1 MERHPRSQ
9 GFTLIELLVVIAIIA
24 ILAAILFPVFAQ
36 AREKARAIAC
46 LSNTK
51 QLGLGFLQYQQ
62 DNDEKSPN
70 GWNIYSPGGN
80 GWAGQIYPYVKSLNV
95 YICPDDASPVKQC
108 SYGYNSNNTIP
119 DGSSSVDSYTVA
131 QYNSPSK
138 TVLLFEVQGNYFGT
152 GGQGWNIST
161 EVTNFPSGGGN
172 GFTPAGFG
180 ASEGGDAN
188 VVAGA
193 GAFNAPAN
201 LIMATGYLR
210 GTQTVDQ
217 SRFANATGRHTGGSN
232 YVLADGHA
240 KFLRGSAVSPGL
252 TNPTETNCSNQA
264 TGANNAPTVP
274 SGSDVP
280 YAVGTGCS
288 VSDIA
293 ATFSL
298 K

>member
-1 MERHPRSQ
+1 
-9 GFTLIELLVVIAIIA
+9 
-24 ILAAILFPVFAQ
+24 
-36 AREKARAIAC
+36 
-46 LSNTK
+46 
-51 QLGLGFLQYQQ
+51 
-62 DNDEKSPN
+62 
-70 GWNIYSPGGN
+70 
-80 GWAGQIYPYVKSLNV
+80 V
-95 YICPDDASPVKQC
+95 YNCPDDASPVKQC

-119 DGSSSVDSYTVA
+119 DGLSTVDSYTVA

-138 TVLLFEVQGNYFGT
+138 TVLLFEVQGNYFAT
-152 GGQGWNIST
+152 GGQGWSISN
-161 EVTNFPSGGGN
+161 EVTSFPGGGGN

-180 ASEGGDAN
+180 ASESGDAN

-210 GTQTVDQ
+210 GTQAADYV
-217 SRFANATGRHTGGSN
+217 RFAAAKGRHTDGAN

-240 KFLRGSAVSPGL
+240 KFLRGTAVSPGL
-252 TNPTETNCSNQA
+252 TNPTGTDCSNQTA
-264 TGANNAPTVP
+264 GASNAPTVP

-280 YAVGTGCS
+280 YAAGTDCS

>member
-1 MERHPRSQ
+1 MESCRKKQ

-51 QLGLGFLQYQQ
+51 QLGLAFMQYTQ
-62 DNDEKSPN
+62 DNDEKSPC
-70 GWNIYSPGGN
+70 GWNQYAPGGN
-80 GWAGQIYPYVKSLNV
+80 GWAGQIYPYVKSLAV
-95 YICPDDASPVKQC
+95 YVCPDDASPVKQC
-108 SYGYNSNNTIP
+108 SYGYNSNNTNP
-119 DGSSSVDSYTVA
+119 NSTTVDGYSIA
-131 QYNSPSK
+131 QYNAPAK
-138 TVLLFEVQGNYFGT
+138 TVLLFEVQGNYFAT
-152 GGQGWNIST
+152 GGQGWNIADET
-161 EVTNFPSGGGN
+161 VNWAIDTGN

-188 VVAGA
+188 VVSGA

-210 GTQTVDQ
+210 GTQPIDH
-217 SRFANATGRHTGGSN
+217 SRFASATGRHTGGSN
-232 YVLADGHA
+232 YLLADGHA
-240 KFLRGSAVSPGL
+240 KFLRGSAVSPGM
-252 TNPTETNCSNQA
+252 TNPTSTDCSNQA
-264 TGANNAPTVP
+264 AGANNAPTVP

-280 YAVGTGCS
+280 YATGTDCS

-298 K
+298 N

>member
-1 MERHPRSQ
+1 MESRRMKQ

-51 QLGLGFLQYQQ
+51 QLGLGFMQYEQ
-62 DNDEKSPN
+62 DNDEKSPS
-70 GWNIYSPGGN
+70 GWNQFAPGGN
-80 GWAGQIYPYVKSLNV
+80 GWAGQVYPYVKSLAV
-95 YICPDDASPVKQC
+95 FICPDDASPVKQC
-108 SYGYNSNNTIP
+108 SYGYNSNNTNP
-119 DGSSSVDSYTVA
+119 NGTTVDGYSIA
-131 QYNSPSK
+131 QYSAPAK
-138 TVLLFEVQGNYFGT
+138 TVLLFEVQGNYFAT
-152 GGQGWNIST
+152 GGQGWNIADEITS
-161 EVTNFPSGGGN
+161 FPDNAGN
-172 GFTPAGFG
+172 GFTPAGYG
-180 ASEGGDAN
+180 ASVAGDAN
-188 VVAGA
+188 VVSGA
-193 GAFNAPAN
+193 GAFNNPPN

-210 GTQTVDQ
+210 GTQTADD
-217 SRFANATGRHTGGSN
+217 SRFASPTGRHTSGAN
-232 YVLADGHA
+232 YLLADGHA

-252 TNPTETNCSNQA
+252 TNPTETDCSNQVA
-264 TGANNAPTVP
+264 GANNAPTVP
-274 SGSDVP
+274 SGGDVP